1 VRRSTRRWFL
11 LGAVFLACAGF
22 GLWTTAHRRTAA
34 ALERGDLTT
43 AAAIQNRL
51 AWFHLDDADQRY
63 ALGRALVAEGRLD
76 DAVVQYQRGLA
87 RQPRGEQW
95 AALAAIHRSRGDVE
109 AALQAW
115 DHGFELNRNRRYLH
129 RASDLLFKR
138 GDRERSFS
146 YFERALLVDPPSVR
160 VHAWL
165 AAKAE
170 TMGLPRQQVRHL
182 RAALAFDPAQ
192 FRLRQSLAWLLATQ
206 EAPELRDSAE
216 AVRLAEALVNESARR
231 DAATLDLLATA
242 LASDGRFDE
251 AVRVAAEACD
261 RAERDGEIE
270 LAASIRERLSRY
282 RSGQV
287 YREDAESA
295 RG

>member
-1 VRRSTRRWFL
+1 VRRPAHRWLL
-11 LGAVFLACAGF
+11 LGAVFLGCVGF
-22 GLWTTAHRRTAA
+22 GLWTTAIRRTAA
-34 ALERGDLTT
+34 ALERGDLTA

-63 ALGRALVAEGRLD
+63 ALARALVAEDRLA
-76 DAVVQYQRGLA
+76 DAVAQYQRGLA
-87 RQPRGEQW
+87 REPRGEQW
-95 AALAAIHRSRGDVE
+95 AALAAIHRSRGELE
-109 AALQAW
+109 AALEAW
-115 DHGFELNRNRRYLH
+115 ERGFELNRNRRYLH
-129 RASDLLFKR
+129 RASDLLSKQ
-138 GDRERSFS
+138 GDRERSFA
-146 YFERALLVDPPSVR
+146 YFERALLVDPPSAR

-170 TMGLPRQQVRHL
+170 SMGLHRQQVHHL
-182 RAALAFDPAQ
+182 RAALGFDPSLS
-192 FRLRQSLAWLLATQ
+192 RLRHALAWLLATQ
-206 EAPELRDSAE
+206 EDPQLRNSAE
-216 AVRLAEALVNESARR
+216 AVQLAEALVNESSRR

-270 LAASIRERLSRY
+270 LAAKVRERLVLY

-287 YREDAESA
+287 YREAA
-295 RG
+295 PAPG